1 MSSYRTAYNIH
12 DLREI
17 AKSRLPKG
25 VFEFVDRGTEDEV
38 SMRHNIAALQSIRFR
53 PRTLVD
59 VSARSQA
66 IELFGKPQKMPI
78 AIAPTGSAGLTWYEG
93 EIALA
98 RAAAAAGIPFT
109 LATGSMTAMERVAS
123 EAGGTLWFQLYM
135 WPDRSLSHKL
145 VERARAAGFEGL
157 VVTVDSPV
165 PPAREYNLHNG
176 FTLPFSI
183 TARNATDMLTHPRWL
198 LTVLSR
204 YLLTTGM
211 PRYQNYPSEMKQK
224 ITALP
229 MGRSMALND
238 SLTWEDLRELRR
250 RWPHRLMAKGVLTPQ
265 DAKLAADCGADAV
278 IVSNHGGR
286 VVDGTR
292 APIEILPEV
301 VDAVGN
307 RVEVIVDSGFRRGS
321 DVVKALALGARAVLI
336 GRATLYGIAAG
347 GEAGAARAIDLLREE
362 IDRTLALLGCRNIAA
377 LDASYLAGVKEKKES
392 QWPKASNR
400 YAGS

>member
-1 MSSYRTAYNIH
+1 MSSYRTAYNIS

-17 AKSRLPKG
+17 ARRRLPRG

-38 SMRHNIAALQSIRFR
+38 SLRHNVDALKAIRLR
-53 PRTLVD
+53 PRTLVN
-59 VSARSQA
+59 VSDRTQEVELLGKRQA
-66 IELFGKPQKMPI
+66 MPI

-109 LATGSMTAMERVAS
+109 LATGSMTAMEKVAQQ
-123 EAGGTLWFQLYM
+123 AGGTLWFQLYM
-135 WPDRSLSHKL
+135 WPDRTLSHRL
-145 VERARAAGFEGL
+145 VDHARAAGFEGL

-165 PPAREYNLHNG
+165 PPSREYNLHNG

-183 TARNATDMLTHPRWL
+183 TRRNAADMLSHPGWL

-211 PRYQNYPSEMKQK
+211 PRYQNYPTEMKQK

-238 SLTWEDLRELRR
+238 TLTWDDLRELRR
-250 RWPHRLMAKGVLTPQ
+250 RWPHKLLAKGVLTAE
-265 DAKLAADCGADAV
+265 DANRAADCGADAV
-278 IVSNHGGR
+278 IISNHGGR

-292 APIEILPEV
+292 APIEIVPEV
-301 VDAVGN
+301 VDAVGG
-307 RVEVIVDSGFRRGS
+307 RAEVIVDSGFRRGT

-336 GRATLYGIAAG
+336 GRATLYGTAAG
-347 GEAGAARAIDLLREE
+347 GEAGAARAITLLHEE
-362 IDRTLALLGCRNIAA
+362 IDRAMALLGCRTVAD
-377 LDASYLAGVKEKKES
+377 LSRDHLVYSE
-392 QWPKASNR
+392 
-400 YAGS
+400 

>member
-1 MSSYRTAYNIH
+1 MASYRAAYNIA

-17 AKSRLPKG
+17 ARRRLPRG

-38 SMRHNIAALQSIRFR
+38 SLRHNFEALKAIRLR
-53 PRTLVD
+53 PRTLVN
-59 VSARSQA
+59 VSSRTQEV
-66 IELFGKPQKMPI
+66 ELFGKRHSMPI

-98 RAAAAAGIPFT
+98 RAAAAAGVPFT
-109 LATGSMTAMERVAS
+109 LATGSMTAMEKVADA
-123 EAGGTLWFQLYM
+123 AGGTLWFQLYM
-135 WPDRSLSHKL
+135 WPDRTLSHKL
-145 VERARAAGFEGL
+145 VDRARAAGFEGL

-165 PPAREYNLHNG
+165 PPSREYNLHNG

-183 TARNATDMLTHPRWL
+183 TRRNAADMLSHPRWL

-204 YLLTTGM
+204 YLVTTGM
-211 PRYQNYPSEMKQK
+211 PRYQNYPTEMKQK

-238 SLTWEDLRELRR
+238 SLTWDDLRELRR
-250 RWPHRLMAKGVLTPQ
+250 RWPHKLLAKGVLTAP

-292 APIEILPEV
+292 APVDILPEV
-301 VDAVGN
+301 VDVLGTRA
-307 RVEVIVDSGFRRGS
+307 EVLVDSGFRRGT
-321 DVVKALALGARAVLI
+321 DIVKALALGARAVLI
-336 GRATLYGIAAG
+336 GRPTLYGTAAG
-347 GEAGAARAIDLLREE
+347 GEAGAARAITLLKDE
-362 IDRTLALLGCRNIAA
+362 IDRAMALLGCRTIGD
-377 LDASYLAGVKEKKES
+377 LSREHLVYSE
-392 QWPKASNR
+392 
-400 YAGS
+400 